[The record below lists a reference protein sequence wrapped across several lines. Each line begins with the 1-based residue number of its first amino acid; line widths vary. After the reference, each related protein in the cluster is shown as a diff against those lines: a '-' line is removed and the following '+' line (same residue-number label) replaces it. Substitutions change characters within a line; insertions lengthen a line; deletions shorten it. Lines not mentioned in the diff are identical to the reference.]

1 MKSRV
6 TALFLLIVVLGG
18 TLFSGCTKKGDEIDV
33 EGLIKE
39 LSGNVE
45 EQMLDFA
52 ELQKFKAKTIDG
64 DSFSQKQFK
73 KKDITMLNFW
83 SVACLACIKEWP
95 YLSEFASTCP
105 DNIQVITVC
114 IDGEAQKAQ
123 AQKVLGKMG
132 FGGITLISGDEAFE
146 QILSKIQYTPTAL
159 FVDSKG
165 VLLSDAVVGGFETKE
180 EFDRFYKK
188 RLNELLVGLGKEK
201 AFEEPQD

>member
-1 MKSRV
+1 M
-6 TALFLLIVVLGG
+6 FLLIVVLGG

-45 EQMLDFA
+45 EQML
-52 ELQKFKAKTIDG
+52 
-64 DSFSQKQFK
+64 SR
-73 KKDITMLNFW
+73 
-83 SVACLACIKEWP
+83 
-95 YLSEFASTCP
+95 
-105 DNIQVITVC
+105 
-114 IDGEAQKAQ
+114 
-123 AQKVLGKMG
+123 
-132 FGGITLISGDEAFE
+132 
-146 QILSKIQYTPTAL
+146 IQYTPTVL